1 MDRRS
6 FLKTGASAAL
16 LPAVQFV
23 GPAPAGA
30 ATEKVLRI
38 AMTLGDIP
46 LTTGQPSQGAEGI
59 RFIGLALYDSMF
71 GWDLSQRDRAAKLI
85 PGLADSYSVDPE
97 TKTVW
102 TFNLRRAVKFHDG
115 SDFNADAVVWNLDK
129 LLNKDA
135 PQFDQIQVAMAGSYL
150 AGIKSY
156 RKVDDYTVAIT
167 TAQPDAMFYYRV
179 AGINFSSPARWKE
192 VGGDW
197 NKFAEHPSG
206 TGPWMLEKLVPRTR
220 AELVKNP
227 NYWNRDRIPKLDRLI
242 LFAIPDANTRVA
254 ALLSGQIDWVEA
266 PPPDTVPRLKQQGM
280 QVVSNVYPHV
290 WPYWLSYTADSPFR
304 DIRVRKAAN
313 LAIDR
318 EGLCQLLGGLA
329 KPAHGQVDV
338 SHPWFGKPTFEIK
351 YDPAAAKKLM
361 AEAGYGPANRCKVKF
376 LTSQAGSGQMQPLPM
391 NEFVQENLN
400 QVGFEVEI
408 EVVDWEA
415 LRARRRA
422 RADGA
427 ENRGVYGLN
436 NSWSIMD
443 PDFGF
448 LSVIYSKNAP
458 PVANNWGLY
467 NDPTADALCNKA
479 SLEFDIGKQDQAIAE
494 LHQYVVDQAMW
505 IWVVHDLNPRALA
518 PKVKGFVPPQ
528 AWYVDLSALD
538 IA

>member
-6 FLKTGASAAL
+6 FLRAGASVAL
-16 LPAVQFV
+16 LPAVQSV
-23 GPAPAGA
+23 GSAPAQA
-30 ATEKVLRI
+30 ATEKVLRL

-46 LTTGQPSQGAEGI
+46 LTTGQANQGAEGN
-59 RFIGLALYDSMF
+59 RFIGFTIYEGVF
-71 GWDLSQRDRAAKLI
+71 GWDLSRSDRAATLV
-85 PGLADSYSVDPE
+85 PRLAERYSIDDE

-102 TFNLRRAVKFHDG
+102 TFNLRRGVKFHDG

-129 LLNKDA
+129 LLNKAA
-135 PQFDQIQVAMAGSYL
+135 PQFDPVQIATSGSYI

-156 RKVDDYTVAIT
+156 RKIDDYTVAVT
-167 TAQPDAMFYYRV
+167 TERPDAMFYYRV
-179 AGINFSSPARWKE
+179 ANIVYSSPARWKE

-197 NKFAEHPSG
+197 NKFAERPSG
-206 TGPWMLEKLVPRTR
+206 TGPWRLETLVPRTR
-220 AELVKNP
+220 AELVRNSSH
-227 NYWNRDRIPKLDRLI
+227 WNRDRIPKLDRLI
-242 LFAIPDANTRVA
+242 LFAMPDANTRVA
-254 ALLSGQIDWVEA
+254 SLLSGQIDWVEA

-280 QVVSNVYPHV
+280 QIVSNVYPHV

-318 EGLCQLLGGLA
+318 EGLCQFLGGFA
-329 KPAHGQVDV
+329 KPARGQVDV
-338 SHPWFGKPTFEIK
+338 SNPWFGKPTFELK
-351 YDPAAAKKLM
+351 YDPATAKKLL
-361 AEAGYGPANRCKVKF
+361 AEAGYGPTKRCKVKF

-391 NEFVQENLN
+391 NEFVQENLKE
-400 QVGFEVEI
+400 VGFDVEI

-427 ENRGVYGLN
+427 ENKGVYGLN

-467 NDPTADALCNKA
+467 NDPTADALCDKA
-479 SLEFDIGKQDQAIAE
+479 RLEFNIDRQNQALAE

-505 IWVVHDLNPRALA
+505 VWVVHDLNPRALA
-518 PKVKGFVPPQ
+518 PNVKGFVPPQ
-528 AWYVDLSALD
+528 SWYVELSALD
-538 IA
+538 IV